1 MFCSPFRRRK
11 KKKEKLD
18 LDSYH
23 LTREEAWQ
31 LYLTKLE
38 EEANYLTVPEEV
50 EEDICTCHTCIVSVI
65 KHSMA
70 LSAYRLPM
78 KCCMQATCYS
88 PSHLILLQ
96 VIILPMLL
104 LQVMMK

>member
-18 LDSYH
+18 IDSYH

-50 EEDICTCHTCIVSVI
+50 EEDICTCPTCIVSVNT
-65 KHSMA
+65 H
-70 LSAYRLPM
+70 
-78 KCCMQATCYS
+78 
-88 PSHLILLQ
+88 
-96 VIILPMLL
+96 
-104 LQVMMK
+104 